1 MFLFITE
8 LLQMAGGDPPIGG
21 QHQWRLVVVR
31 RIEGKERRN
40 RPNLGLVEIKKFLDF
55 DTVIFYFYLINV
67 V

>member
-31 RIEGKERRN
+31 PIEGKERRN
-40 RPNLGLVEIKKFLDF
+40 LGLVEIKIFLDF